1 MKIVFD
7 ISLLLFGF
15 LSYERGWAKR
25 TSRRSVY
32 EHLLAQYHSATERFE
47 ADPVIQNSLAKD
59 RCELNLL
66 YESQRGRPLR
76 RIGLVL
82 LIAGALML
90 YFYR

>member
-1 MKIVFD
+1 MKIVVD

-25 TSRRSVY
+25 SSRRSIY
-32 EHLLAQYHSATERFE
+32 EYLSDQFRSATERYD
-47 ADPVIQNSLAKD
+47 ADPTMQNSLAKD

-76 RIGLVL
+76 RIGFVL
-82 LIAGALML
+82 LLAGVLML
-90 YFYR
+90 YFYH